1 MFLKLGFI
9 IDHLLVKVV
18 IGDFDENSFSGV
30 VGIKVNLMEKRM
42 GNQELEI
49 VSISSSFKKLY
60 FPMNREIF
68 CSQKRTWRQDF
79 LNLQDVT
86 FCMLMETVHP
96 NNEKGG

>member
-18 IGDFDENSFSGV
+18 FGDFDGNSFSGV

-49 VSISSSFKKLY
+49 VSIGSSLFS
-60 FPMNREIF
+60 REQRNI
-68 CSQKRTWRQDF
+68 
-79 LNLQDVT
+79 L
-86 FCMLMETVHP
+86 
-96 NNEKGG
+96 